1 MMSQI
6 YNTFRP
12 TGFGRVSVYLF
23 REDPKALIDFL
34 QKAFYAEEID
44 WTVDEE
50 SGVIRNCIMKIG
62 DSCFI
67 LSLAAGNFGGMP
79 TAFYL

>member
-1 MMSQI
+1 MMNQI

-44 WTVDEE
+44 
-50 SGVIRNCIMKIG
+50 
-62 DSCFI
+62 
-67 LSLAAGNFGGMP
+67 
-79 TAFYL
+79 